1 MTSAVVRM
9 VRDTIGRVRHVS
21 PAGARQ
27 EAVALVKQLQHADR
41 EVLRVWV
48 RAIAS
53 ALGPASAPA
62 SAPASSRDV
71 ASASAR
77 ERCAESR
84 HTIAGVDERCMCG
97 VFSLGGGS

>member
-62 SAPASSRDV
+62 SSRDV
-71 ASASAR
+71 ASAR

-84 HTIAGVDERCMCG
+84 HTIAGVDGRCMCG

>member
-27 EAVALVKQLQHADR
+27 EAVALVEQLPHADR

-48 RAIAS
+48 RAIAR
-53 ALGPASAPA
+53 ALGPEP
-62 SAPASSRDV
+62 APASSRGV
-71 ASASAR
+71 ASAR

-84 HTIAGVDERCMCG
+84 HTIAGDGGRCMCG
-97 VFSLGGGS
+97 VFSLGGGQ